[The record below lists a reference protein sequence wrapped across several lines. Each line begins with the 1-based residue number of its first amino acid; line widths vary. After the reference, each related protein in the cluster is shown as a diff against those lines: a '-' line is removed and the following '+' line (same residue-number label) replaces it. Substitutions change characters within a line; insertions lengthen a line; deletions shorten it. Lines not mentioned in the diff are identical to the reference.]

1 MGFFSQRLKRR
12 DQIVLRF
19 LNIYKTKVISHA
31 GDCTSFEDL
40 QYFQVM
46 LCANGFKPEAGAHSS
61 DRPFL
66 LWEKSLSHRFAE

>member
-12 DQIVLRF
+12 DQMVLSF
-19 LNIYKTKVISHA
+19 LCIYKTKVISHG

-46 LCANGFKPEAGAHSS
+46 LFANGFKPEPGAHSS
-61 DRPFL
+61 DRPVL
-66 LWEKSLSHRFAE
+66 L